1 MTPHPSAY
9 PLALAFLCAPSYSA
23 QLLIRRGADVNAKS
37 ADGSTPLHVSAK
49 EGDFETAEFLLDH
62 GASPTACNAAG
73 QTALQLALTFADD
86 EAELIDLLRTALA
99 KDERRLLEEKAAAAA
114 KPRPK
119 VQIVWE
125 KDLLKAAAEG
135 GEQGAAAEAV
145 LKATTQAHMSMTVNA
160 SGATQFSFLSA
171 SGGGSGSSS
180 SSFAVASSSEFASG
194 KDAEEDSRKGG
205 GQPTPDVSDAAS
217 GGAEDEVA
225 AIAARRA
232 KWGLDVDPRVFRAEQ
247 LAADP
252 PLRDYR
258 AQPESLAALSTSMA
272 ALTTDSSSAAD
283 GTGPVASTALKDI
296 DAALLS
302 SVADKLMAWQ
312 DPW

>member
-1 MTPHPSAY
+1 
-9 PLALAFLCAPSYSA
+9 
-23 QLLIRRGADVNAKS
+23 
-37 ADGSTPLHVSAK
+37 
-49 EGDFETAEFLLDH
+49 LLDH
-62 GASPTACNAAG
+62 GASPAACNAAG

-160 SGATQFSFLSA
+160 AGATQFSFLSA
-171 SGGGSGSSS
+171 SGGGGGGGS
-180 SSFAVASSSEFASG
+180 SSFAVASSSDFASG
-194 KDAEEDSRKGG
+194 KDAEEDSRNRKGG
-205 GQPTPDVSDAAS
+205 GQPNPDVSDAAS
-217 GGAEDEVA
+217 GGAEDEA
-225 AIAARRA
+225 AATAARRA

-258 AQPESLAALSTSMA
+258 AQPEGLAALSTSMA
-272 ALTTDSSSAAD
+272 ALTTDGPSAANGSGLAASSAF
-283 GTGPVASTALKDI
+283 KDI